1 MYWLLLGFQ
10 KLLKH
15 IELLLLLPAIG
26 ILLRLRGHPVFEGL
40 TLVRSAEVRV
50 LTH

>member
-1 MYWLLLGFQ
+1 MSWLLLGLK

-15 IELLLLLPAIG
+15 IELLLLPAIG
-26 ILLRLRGHPVFEGL
+26 ILLRLRGHAILEGL
-40 TLVRSAEVRV
+40 TLVGGAEVRV